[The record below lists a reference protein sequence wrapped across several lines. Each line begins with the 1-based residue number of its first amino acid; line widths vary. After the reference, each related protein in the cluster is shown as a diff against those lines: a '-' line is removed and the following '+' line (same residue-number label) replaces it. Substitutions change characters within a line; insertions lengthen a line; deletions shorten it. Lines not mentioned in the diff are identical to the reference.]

1 MMTTMTMVR
10 IKITVKQMVFIDMVL
25 LRVDKLRKESTHS
38 LMLWCSCITVCMQ
51 IVAMDDV

>member
-1 MMTTMTMVR
+1 MTMVR
-10 IKITVKQMVFIDMVL
+10 IKITLTVKQMVFIDMVL